1 MLLTVIKSRNTQKVK
16 KKDKLLL
23 EALLKLKQLIVY
35 IDLMDLETLPNYL

>member
-35 IDLMDLETLPNYL
+35 IDLMGWETLPNYL